1 MSLKSVPMH
10 VRAHL
15 YLFWAG
21 MALAGAGVVGFFLSF
36 WRVGSAAQASID
48 VHTEVPV
55 IAYASI
61 LAWVIGLAIMW
72 YSRRTLD
79 IAVAKRTREVREAT
93 ATVEPGDAIAGD
105 ASLDVA
111 APGDADGS
119 TGALGDDGATHD
131 TESTADAPFGRD
143 A

>member
-1 MSLKSVPMH
+1 MSIKSVPMH

-21 MALAGAGVVGFFLSF
+21 MALAGAGVLGFFVSF

-61 LAWVIGLAIMW
+61 FAWVVGLAIMW

-93 ATVEPGDAIAGD
+93 AAAEPDGAIAGD
-105 ASLDVA
+105 TALGAA
-111 APGDADGS
+111 APGVACAS
-119 TGALGDDGATHD
+119 EGALGDDGTTPH
-131 TESTADAPFGRD
+131 TETTADAPSGRD